1 MEVQELTTGVQEMTA
16 DEGVD
21 SGSVSYDGKSDIVYG
36 GSVEDIGGSMRVDG

>member
-21 SGSVSYDGKSDIVYG
+21 SGSVSYDGRSDRVYG

>member
-1 MEVQELTTGVQEMTA
+1 VEVQELTTGVQEMTA

-21 SGSVSYDGKSDIVYG
+21 SGSVSYDRVYG